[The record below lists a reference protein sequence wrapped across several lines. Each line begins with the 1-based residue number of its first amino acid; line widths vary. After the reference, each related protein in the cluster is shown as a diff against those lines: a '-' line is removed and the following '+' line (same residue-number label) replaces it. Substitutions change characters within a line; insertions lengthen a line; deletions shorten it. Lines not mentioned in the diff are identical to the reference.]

1 MNNRLVFAYPGDLSL
16 KTGGYGYDR
25 RLIHGLEQLGWHVEP
40 VSLGEGFPM
49 PTTDVLAR
57 AEAQLSAL
65 PDGAL
70 VMIDG
75 LAFGLM
81 DRWAKREGARLRIVA
96 LVHHPLALETG
107 LPAAVAA
114 RLCESEREALR
125 FVRHVVVTSAETAR
139 TLSEDYGVAP
149 AEITI
154 AVPGTDRPQPA
165 NQAARDAG
173 PPHIIPPHIISVGTL
188 TRRKGHDVLLA
199 ALAKLRDLP
208 WRASIIGNQ
217 TLDPVTAAAL
227 ADQVVALG
235 LSDRV
240 TLCGE
245 RDDVAGEL
253 QTGDIFALASRYE
266 GYGMVFAEALAQ
278 GLPIVAC
285 HAGAIPEVVP
295 PEAGVLVAVDDIDGF
310 ADALRTFI
318 TDPLVRRQFADAAA
332 TAGRLLPRWQDTAR
346 TVSDRLEGVT

>member
-25 RLIHGLEQLGWHVEP
+25 RLIHGLEHLGWHVEP

-57 AEAQLSAL
+57 AEAQFSAL

-75 LAFGLM
+75 LAFGVM
-81 DRWAKREGARLRIVA
+81 DRWAEREGARLRIVA
-96 LVHHPLALETG
+96 LVHHPLSLETG

-114 RLCESEREALR
+114 RLRESEREALR

-149 AEITI
+149 AEITV
-154 AVPGTDRPQPA
+154 AVPGTDRPQPGNHA
-165 NQAARDAG
+165 VRDAG
-173 PPHIIPPHIISVGTL
+173 PPHIISVGTL
-188 TRRKGHDVLLA
+188 TRRKGHDVLIA

-245 RDDVAGEL
+245 RDDIAGEL

-285 HAGAIPEVVP
+285 RAGAISEVVP
-295 PEAGVLVAVDDIDGF
+295 PQAGVLVTVDDIDGF

-318 TDPLVRRQFADAAA
+318 TDPLVRRRFADAAA
-332 TAGRLLPRWQDTAR
+332 MAGRLLPRWQDTAR
-346 TVSDRLEGVT
+346 TVSDRLGGVT